1 MRIASSIAASAQQTQ
16 ARERNDINRN
26 YEKSVENKQQEN
38 NLFSNVGDRK
48 HSDRIAQLKEDI
60 KNGNYQV
67 NLAATSEKMAQ
78 SLLNL

>member
-1 MRIASSIAASAQQTQ
+1 MRIASSIAASVQQTQ

-38 NLFSNVGDRK
+38 GLFSNVGDRK

-60 KNGNYQV
+60 KNGNYQI

>member
-1 MRIASSIAASAQQTQ
+1 MRIASSIAASVQQTQ

-26 YEKSVENKQQEN
+26 YEKSVENKQQGN

>member
-1 MRIASSIAASAQQTQ
+1 MRIASSIAASVQQTQ

-48 HSDRIAQLKEDI
+48 HNDRIAQLKEDI

>member
-1 MRIASSIAASAQQTQ
+1 MRIASSIAASVQQTQ

-26 YEKSVENKQQEN
+26 YEKNVENKQQEN
-38 NLFSNVGDRK
+38 GLFSNVGDKK

-60 KNGNYQV
+60 KNGNYQI

>member
-1 MRIASSIAASAQQTQ
+1 MRIASSIAASVPQTQ